1 MYCYKSCITI
11 EGNQYTESGGMRD
24 NIKYYRVSLLSNY
37 GVQYVCTV
45 CVYVHVSI
53 YVYTYICLCT
63 CVCLYACTKYK
74 HMYIILRYNVCV
86 CTVLKADHQI

>member
-53 YVYTYICLCT
+53 YVYTYMLVYMCLF
-63 CVCLYACTKYK
+63 V
-74 HMYIILRYNVCV
+74 HMYKVQTHVYNIDVQCM
-86 CTVLKADHQI
+86 CM